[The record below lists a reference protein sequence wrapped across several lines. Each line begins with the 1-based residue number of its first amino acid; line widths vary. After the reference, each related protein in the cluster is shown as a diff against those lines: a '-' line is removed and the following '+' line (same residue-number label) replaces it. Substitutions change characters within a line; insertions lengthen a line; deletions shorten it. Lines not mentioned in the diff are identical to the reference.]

1 MRDFSP
7 WVLSECILPIE
18 LPSDVDSRARLLLD
32 AIKKIK
38 GSPVKHKPDSENIS
52 AHWDLRDREKAKNEI
67 MLAVRNN
74 LKRFN
79 EKDIE
84 KRHWNA
90 IVITGAAGSGKT
102 RLCNESFGWIDTE
115 LKGSVLQALSVFI
128 TFLNGEQLTS
138 ADSIS
143 GVGISTQA
151 SIAVGIRVASKLFP
165 ILRLCESMTLRS
177 LREGLGDS
185 QLLCELPT
193 VMRACSFH
201 LEAQKNKLPVWV
213 TMALDETHFAEH
225 PEEIGAPQFWP
236 SMMSAIM
243 QYVIPG
249 ADRALCVDDNV
260 VLFPIISST
269 WSSERQKHHW
279 SPGNKIFALLP
290 PLSADSVAYFVRQAG
305 NNYRHIAQLWDN
317 ARMRHFL
324 LSCALIPDGLALA
337 LETAIAF
344 PNVGHSEL
352 TKQICLAFAR
362 RFKGGKMVR
371 HQLAELALSGVLVQS
386 LDPLVDG
393 QPLSHWLECGF
404 ASGDE
409 GQPISVPFPA
419 LFNEAGPIV
428 PGISQFTNF
437 GQPFHWQDF
446 EALVPHIIRL
456 RCSSLYRLKENHQAT
471 LREVFGSGPSKTV
484 KLEEFLTVVTCSKQW
499 LVRKRG
505 AAEQL
510 KVLNW
515 DVQIEAGLAG
525 MINFGSFCHVFAAAD
540 GNVHFDGHLSFVTSD
555 GRSVLVCYQVKHTH
569 ITNDQVTHFNW
580 AQVMEWLKKARAF
593 LEGYVADMK
602 LFVIITNKEVR
613 GIPEN
618 LPPDFI
624 VVHQGNLGS
633 FFAPCLLASA
643 ALAHDDF
650 GL

>member
-1 MRDFSP
+1 
-7 WVLSECILPIE
+7 LSECILPIE

-32 AIKKIK
+32 TIEKIK
-38 GSPVKHKPDSENIS
+38 GSPVKHKPSERKNI
-52 AHWDLRDREKAKNEI
+52 AAGWELKDREKAKDEI
-67 MLAVRNN
+67 TLAAQNN
-74 LKRFN
+74 LKRFL
-79 EKDIE
+79 ERDTE

-90 IVITGAAGSGKT
+90 VVITGASGSGKT
-102 RLCNESFGWIDTE
+102 RLCNDLFGWIESE
-115 LKGSVLQALSVFI
+115 LFPGSVSRVLSIFI

-165 ILRLCESMTLRS
+165 ILGVCESMTLRS
-177 LREGLGDS
+177 LREGLGDL

-193 VMRACSFH
+193 VMRACSFY

-225 PEEIGAPQFWP
+225 PEEVGAPQFWP

-386 LDPLVDG
+386 LDALVDG

-446 EALVPHIIRL
+446 EALVPHIIQL
-456 RCSSLYRLKENHQAT
+456 RCSSLYRLKENHLAT
-471 LREVFGSGPSKTV
+471 LAEVFGSGIADVVVLRPV
-484 KLEEFLTVVTCSKQW
+484 MTVVTCSKQW

-505 AAEQL
+505 SAEQL
-510 KVLNW
+510 KVLNR
-515 DVQIEAGLAG
+515 DVQIDAGLAG
-525 MINFGSFCHVFAAAD
+525 MINFGSLGHVFAATD

-593 LEGYVADMK
+593 LEGYVADTK
-602 LFVIITNKEVR
+602 LFVMITNKEVR